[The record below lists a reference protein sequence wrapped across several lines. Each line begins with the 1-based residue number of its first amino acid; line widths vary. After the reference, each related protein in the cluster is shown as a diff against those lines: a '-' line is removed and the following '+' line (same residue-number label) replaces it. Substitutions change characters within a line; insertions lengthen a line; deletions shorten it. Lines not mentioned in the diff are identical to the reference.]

1 MFYLITKT
9 IINKFNVSIDDVFL
23 DGTKL
28 EANANK
34 FKFVWKPTTHKK
46 NLCIKIKTLLS
57 PYFSFPESK
66 TTFVSKEVGDYIQKL
81 LDIIS
86 SLGLDVNNIKTGKG
100 IRNPQIVKDYFLLN
114 EYLLT
119 LLRYEEQDDIC
130 GPNRNSFYKTDTDAT
145 AMCLKEDYYS
155 GLGSNMHAG
164 YNFQLL
170 VSKGIILHYFV
181 CQERNDTS
189 TLPPFLNSFYEMYG
203 FFPKRLCADA
213 GYGSLTNYQFTFDN
227 NIESYIKP
235 LDWSSLISGKTV
247 PLYYFDSNNNLICLN
262 GKVAAKI
269 NHYYGRHPHGKSSFY
284 FITSC
289 VRCKFKPFCQKT
301 LKQLKNERVFEADP
315 NYFFL
320 KQQNINNLLST
331 KGIEMR
337 VNRSSQV
344 EGAFG
349 VIKQDMDYDRVRR
362 RGIENVSAEVM
373 LVSLGYNVKKLFLL
387 LQGKAKLDY
396 WSAPINLQPEV
407 LPQIKLDKLLNYKPN
422 IKGKNATLRTSYK
435 YKKSC

>member
-1 MFYLITKT
+1 M
-9 IINKFNVSIDDVFL
+9 
-23 DGTKL
+23 
-28 EANANK
+28 
-34 FKFVWKPTTHKK
+34 
-46 NLCIKIKTLLS
+46 
-57 PYFSFPESK
+57 
-66 TTFVSKEVGDYIQKL
+66 
-81 LDIIS
+81 
-86 SLGLDVNNIKTGKG
+86 DVNNIKTGKG

-301 LKQLKNERVFEADP
+301 LKQLKKERVFEADP